1 MIANYGYVDGSG
13 EYYISIN
20 TDCCITCGHRGCLN
34 ACPQHIFEIITDDYD
49 DEVAAIKSVFKN
61 TLKYTCAPCKPT
73 DHVPPLPCVTACTPG
88 AIKHTW

>member
-20 TDCCITCGHRGCLN
+20 TDCCISCSHKGCLT
-34 ACPQHIFEIITDDYD
+34 ACPQCIFEIIVDDYD
-49 DEVAAIKSVFKN
+49 DEVSAVKSAFKN
-61 TLKYTCAPCKPT
+61 TLRYTCSPCKPT
-73 DHVPPLPCVTACTPG
+73 DNVPPLPCVTACTPG